1 MPNELTNEMIWG
13 KTSNLSKKNG
23 RNYGIIASK
32 SESFQVAGIII
43 FEGQNAELSEG
54 MIQVDYLKAAR
65 LYHQKSR
72 KRQKR
77 PWQVKKN
84 EKFYI
89 P

>member
-1 MPNELTNEMIWG
+1 MKWFGEKRVIYR
-13 KTSNLSKKNG
+13 KNG